1 MSEVSKGH
9 FPMSGLGP
17 VAHLYICRQSE
28 KWRHSETE
36 NLNCI
41 AHLGGSKMTEDDLDE
56 DDATE
61 DGCKH
66 WCSQCMERNCTEIR
80 HGSRVGNDVGNWY
93 RRKSLR

>member
-1 MSEVSKGH
+1 M
-9 FPMSGLGP
+9 
-17 VAHLYICRQSE
+17 
-28 KWRHSETE
+28 
-36 NLNCI
+36 
-41 AHLGGSKMTEDDLDE
+41 MTGDDQDE